1 MTSWN
6 VGAKAL
12 LGYTEAEILGKV
24 ADDIFAPEDRE
35 AGVPEVEAQTALA
48 EGRALDERQHIRKDG
63 SRFWGSGVLTVLHDT
78 ANRPVGFIKILRD
91 QTEARTVRQELE
103 RSRQELMAALRET
116 ERARTEAEAAVR
128 TKDQFLALLSHELR
142 TPLAPVLFATE
153 MLSNCVDLPANML
166 EAVSMIRRNVQ
177 LEVHLIDELLDLTRI
192 SQGSLHF
199 ERVIVD
205 LHEVVRSAVKVC
217 ESEIV
222 SRQQVLE
229 VKLDVGEYRVSGD
242 FTRLQQVFWNLLKN
256 SSKFT
261 PESGAIHV
269 CSRREGLTWII
280 VEISDN
286 GAGIDEDA
294 LTRIF
299 EPFEQAE
306 ASVKA
311 RFGGLGLGL
320 AICKAIVVAHG
331 GTISCSSRGRGQ
343 GATFAVKLPLL
354 VSGAANELVSN

>member
-1 MTSWN
+1 M
-6 VGAKAL
+6 
-12 LGYTEAEILGKV
+12 I
-24 ADDIFAPEDRE
+24 
-35 AGVPEVEAQTALA
+35 
-48 EGRALDERQHIRKDG
+48 
-63 SRFWGSGVLTVLHDT
+63 
-78 ANRPVGFIKILRD
+78 
-91 QTEARTVRQELE
+91 
-103 RSRQELMAALRET
+103 
-116 ERARTEAEAAVR
+116 
-128 TKDQFLALLSHELR
+128 
-142 TPLAPVLFATE
+142 
-153 MLSNCVDLPANML
+153 